1 MYISKI
7 KLINYK
13 GFYGET
19 EFDFGPK
26 LTFISG
32 QNNVGKSTVFSAIT
46 VLRDGKEENLLENK
60 NKQADDKDDVAVE
73 IQLTDS
79 NLEKFI
85 ESLVTKNKQDILKS
99 HVYQDEKGQ
108 HLSLRRST
116 EIFNFEKTD
125 GNTSVTKSGDLTILN
140 KIDDNYENSTGI
152 DGPLK
157 SLFDVVWIQAD
168 QSADSEVNFKT
179 SGTIGKIISGLSAS
193 FTKTSEFQELKAAHK
208 KAFDKL
214 DQTLIPKL
222 NSQIDNILSDQYG
235 KGVSTK
241 IDFILPEI
249 KNLLS
254 NANLLVDDGIE
265 TNISEKGNGLQRSIA
280 LALIQFQSTLK
291 SESVDE
297 DEIVQPIFYLID
309 EPEVYLHPKGQ
320 HKLRDSLVNLSA
332 SAQILIS
339 THSPFILDRYSKRDQ
354 KIILLN
360 KLLKNKVGKIEI
372 ADISSK
378 LGIFGG
384 APTTAEVTYHAY
396 EIPTFEFHNQ
406 LFDKITDLRNDFS
419 VKNTDQFIKNNLS
432 SNADSALLYHTE
444 FHHDNGHITVYD
456 TLPAAIRNKCHHSSI
471 DLSSFFTDEQL
482 QLSIEC
488 LINTVQ
494 KIQNDRQVI

>member
-19 EFDFGPK
+19 EFDFGPN

-46 VLRDGKEENLLENK
+46 VLRDGKEENLIQNK
-60 NKQADDKDDVAVE
+60 NKQADVE
-73 IQLTDS
+73 ENVTIAIELTDP
-79 NLEKFI
+79 NLETYI
-85 ESLVTKNKQDILKS
+85 ESLVTKNKQEVLKS
-99 HVYQDEKGQ
+99 YVYQDENGQ
-108 HLSLRRST
+108 HLTLQRST
-116 EIFNFEKTD
+116 EIFEFKKTD
-125 GNTSVTKSGDLTILN
+125 GKTSTTKSGDLTILN
-140 KIDDNYENSTGI
+140 VSENNYENPTGI
-152 DGPLK
+152 DGPIK
-157 SLFDVVWIQAD
+157 SLFDIVWIQAD

-179 SGTIGKIISGLSAS
+179 SGTIGKIISSLSVS
-193 FTKTSEFQELKAAHK
+193 FTQTPEFIKLEQAHK

-214 DQTLIPKL
+214 DQTLVPQL

-235 KGVSTK
+235 AGISTK

-265 TNISEKGNGLQRSIA
+265 TNIDEKGNGLQRSIA

-291 SESVDE
+291 NESVED
-297 DEIVQPIFYLID
+297 DEIFQPIFYLID

-320 HKLRDSLVNLSA
+320 HKLRDSLVTLSG
-332 SAQILIS
+332 STQILIS
-339 THSPFILDRYSKRDQ
+339 THSPFVLDNYSKNDQ

-360 KLLKNKVGKIEI
+360 KVLKDKIGKIEI
-372 ADISSK
+372 SDISSK

-384 APTTAEVTYHAY
+384 VPTTAEITYYAY

-406 LFDKITDLRNDFS
+406 LFDKVIDLRNIYS
-419 VKNTDQFIKNNLS
+419 VKKTDQFIHNNLPS
-432 SNADSALLYHTE
+432 DADPSLLYHTE
-444 FHHDNGHITVYD
+444 FQRNDGQTTYYD
-456 TLPAAIRNKCHHSSI
+456 TLPTAIRNKCHHSST
-471 DLSSFFTDEQL
+471 DLYSCFTNEQL

-488 LINTVQ
+488 LINI
-494 KIQNDRQVI
+494 IQNIQNSSIAV